1 VLWGEAVTEPPG
13 ERLSAKQ
20 LRGIWDPAGSDAP
33 VLFDGF
39 HAAVVYESRNGF
51 VLGTDPLGLFPVY
64 YWGDGEV
71 TLAGSSPELFRYH
84 PRFRPRFD
92 PVGLVGI
99 LLTNGLVD
107 GRTLWQDVR
116 RLRAGHVLLLRPGI
130 LPREALRYALPVSQ
144 GDYDLPLSGHA
155 RLLANALNESLA
167 QHVPQGAR
175 ISLLLSGGLDSR
187 VLAGLLH
194 RRGVSPVAL
203 TFGERGDLEMDCA
216 VSVARALGFEHSG
229 FSGQSDRPAE
239 GAERTATWQ
248 HLANGFGAP
257 GFGGRAVTELR
268 RRLLSP
274 VLSGY
279 LMDATVGGSHIAWA
293 YSESDGTMSFETLFS
308 RVNAFGVVPSVL
320 VRLLRQEVFG
330 GLVEET
336 IQRLRELYIGYAELD
351 SRRAWCFDLHHRQ
364 RFFIGGG
371 AWALSFA
378 AWPVLPAA
386 NRRVL
391 ETAARIPAAALAER
405 AAEIQLLR
413 QEFPNLAALPL
424 DRNSFD
430 TTPLIPH
437 PRALLVQALRRRL
450 SPSRFLPS
458 RGRERRYYYR
468 MFDINGPGWVAAR
481 ERAEICRRRV
491 GDLLHLDVLE
501 EVLPA
506 PSARPAFWNPI
517 AQASGLKLLLGFL
530 LWSKDHL

>member
-1 VLWGEAVTEPPG
+1 MDRIAPQLSPVEGLLQSSCAVGDFCAAWASAHRSPVDCHSDHSSCAVLWGEAVTEPPG

-187 VLAGLLH
+187 VLA
-194 RRGVSPVAL
+194 SS
-203 TFGERGDLEMDCA
+203 T
-216 VSVARALGFEHSG
+216 
-229 FSGQSDRPAE
+229 RP
-239 GAERTATWQ
+239 
-248 HLANGFGAP
+248 NGH
-257 GFGGRAVTELR
+257 GRACA
-268 RRLLSP
+268 
-274 VLSGY
+274 
-279 LMDATVGGSHIAWA
+279 LMAGGDTFDTA
-293 YSESDGTMSFETLFS
+293 D
-308 RVNAFGVVPSVL
+308 
-320 VRLLRQEVFG
+320 
-330 GLVEET
+330 
-336 IQRLRELYIGYAELD
+336 YAEVHSDNRPGRILRVAG
-351 SRRAWCFDLHHRQ
+351 SR
-364 RFFIGGG
+364 
-371 AWALSFA
+371 
-378 AWPVLPAA
+378 
-386 NRRVL
+386 
-391 ETAARIPAAALAER
+391 
-405 AAEIQLLR
+405 
-413 QEFPNLAALPL
+413 
-424 DRNSFD
+424 
-430 TTPLIPH
+430 
-437 PRALLVQALRRRL
+437 
-450 SPSRFLPS
+450 
-458 RGRERRYYYR
+458 
-468 MFDINGPGWVAAR
+468 
-481 ERAEICRRRV
+481 
-491 GDLLHLDVLE
+491 E
-501 EVLPA
+501 EVRTGIRIDPCL
-506 PSARPAFWNPI
+506 
-517 AQASGLKLLLGFL
+517 
-530 LWSKDHL
+530 